1 MNLEYLR
8 DLEKQLKERTEFV
21 NYYKQGIMQGPNIE
35 DSVAKA
41 TKEIELL
48 SKKIEVSKK
57 AIQLVNHRKAK
68 EIVSQNPG
76 IFRNVDEKGDIDF
89 NVIEDKIEPLREE
102 ANSIGIEKQR
112 AAKEDN
118 ELADVNA
125 AKSNYESIV
134 HNNERAMEYLNEL
147 DPQKVAEFYEKKN
160 EYIQAVKENQAL
172 LQALEVKPKGI
183 FARIKF
189 ALNYNKRYKES
200 KNASEKV
207 SRLLS
212 EMTDISKEIKAP
224 EEDITMEHYQGKKD
238 PAFKE
243 LNDLGYGYTTINLG
257 SKFLVG
263 NSLEDAK
270 KILAQKLAASPELA
284 NALAKYNQKLQEKQM
299 TPSQL
304 SMRNA
309 DNMMRKMKIQKE
321 EQSLGQKC
329 YETTGNRDLASVE
342 NTVMFVRQNILPKEQ
357 EENVTNFLR
366 EPKNNA
372 ILKKIKGR
380 LFAENTRNHADI
392 DVGDDRR

>member
-48 SKKIEVSKK
+48 SEKIEVSKK
-57 AIQLVNHRKAK
+57 AIALVNHRKAK

-89 NVIEDKIEPLREE
+89 NGIEDKIEPLREE
-102 ANSIGIEKQR
+102 ANSIGIEKKR

-160 EYIQAVKENQAL
+160 EYIQAVKDQQAL
-172 LQALEVKPKGI
+172 SKALDIKPKGI
-183 FARIKF
+183 IAKIKF
-189 ALNYNKRYKES
+189 ALTYNKRDKEC

-207 SRLLS
+207 TRLLS

-224 EEDITMEHYQGKKD
+224 YGNMPNEYPGKND

-243 LNDLGYGYTTINLG
+243 LNDLGYAYAVPNLG
-257 SKFLVG
+257 DKFLVG

-299 TPSQL
+299 TPFDL
-304 SMRNA
+304 NMRNA
-309 DNMMRKMKIQKE
+309 DNMMRKMHIQKE
-321 EQSLGQKC
+321 EQALGLKC

-342 NTVMFVRQNILPKEQ
+342 HTVMFVRQNILPKEQ
-357 EENVTNFLR
+357 EEKVTNFLR

-372 ILKKIKGR
+372 ILKEIKGR
-380 LFAENTRNHADI
+380 LLTENTRNHADI
-392 DVGDDRR
+392 DVSDDRR

>member
-1 MNLEYLR
+1 MNLKYLE
-8 DLEKQLKERTEFV
+8 DLEKQLNERTEFV
-21 NYYKQGIMQGPNIE
+21 NHYKQGILQGPNIE

-57 AIQLVNHRKAK
+57 AIALVNHRKAK

-76 IFRNVDEKGDIDF
+76 IFRYVDEKGDVDF
-89 NVIEDKIEPLREE
+89 NGIEDKIEPLREE

-125 AKSNYESIV
+125 AKNNYESILRK
-134 HNNERAMEYLNEL
+134 NDEAMNYLNGL
-147 DPQKVAEFYEKKN
+147 DPQKVAEFYNKKK
-160 EYIQAVKENQAL
+160 EYIQAIKEQQAL
-172 LQALEVKPKGI
+172 SKALDIKPKGI
-183 FARIKF
+183 IAKIKF
-189 ALNYNKRYKES
+189 ALTYNKRDKEC

-207 SRLLS
+207 TRLLS
-212 EMTDISKEIKAP
+212 EMSDISKEIKTPYGNMAS
-224 EEDITMEHYQGKKD
+224 EYLGKKD

-243 LNDLGYGYTTINLG
+243 LNDLGYAYAVPNLG
-257 SKFLVG
+257 GKFLVG

-270 KILAQKLAASPELA
+270 KMLAQKLETSPELTDA
-284 NALAKYNQKLQEKQM
+284 STKYNQKLQELQM
-299 TPSQL
+299 DPSQL

-309 DNMMRKMKIQKE
+309 DNMMRKMKIQKK

-329 YETTGNRDLASVE
+329 YESTGNRDLASVE

-372 ILKKIKGR
+372 ILKEVKGR
-380 LFAENTRNHADI
+380 LFTENTRKHADI
-392 DVGDDRR
+392 DVSDDRR